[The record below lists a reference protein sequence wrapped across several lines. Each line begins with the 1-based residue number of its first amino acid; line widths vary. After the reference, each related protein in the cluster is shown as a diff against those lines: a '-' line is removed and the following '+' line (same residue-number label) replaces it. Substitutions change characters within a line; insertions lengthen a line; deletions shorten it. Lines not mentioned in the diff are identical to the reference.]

1 MTDSPPPKRPYV
13 PPKELPGAL
22 WNAETAPT
30 GGRNVWL
37 IVAIA
42 CLVTALLSVGIMSLL
57 MGGGGQVAV
66 ALGVISP
73 TPSATPTVTPT
84 PTITP
89 TPLPPD
95 SDGDGIPDDQDNCP
109 NTFNPNQ
116 FDRDGDGIGDNCDDS
131 DGDGIL
137 DALDNCPNVP
147 NVDQIDTDGDG
158 IGDAC
163 DDSLSLSGYTFT
175 PDKPSVFLGT
185 VDSAVRLAM
194 THDSPRT
201 ARLEYIASEGG
212 FTLVGEDCGGRT
224 TPFMATNA
232 DAVQYCPPARSISRL
247 ITIIARELGDNDRP
261 NQRGGTTQIT
271 LSEESLEVSLRLADA
286 LNIPPDA
293 IAQASRCVFTDLVGS
308 AAVRLE
314 EVAIP
319 FTAQLK
325 GSANGDTPRE
335 YPVTLSIP
343 SGGVYVARGTGDKCA
358 LLTAL
363 DPLPSGATFTME
375 ANANYTLFY
384 VPNDEAVRDF
394 DASLAVVGREDQAG
408 TLTLPP
414 ILIASIALNVRDSDL
429 NVAYRM
435 EANQRAYVT
444 GVGGTGNGRWA
455 RIQRDGETT
464 DFWLNIG
471 QLGGSYRVVGD
482 INLAQSITLPNR
494 FGSN

>member
-1 MTDSPPPKRPYV
+1 MTASPPPKRPYV

-22 WNAETAPT
+22 WNAQTTPT
-30 GGRNVWL
+30 NGRNVWL
-37 IVAIA
+37 IVAVA
-42 CLVTALLSVGIMSLL
+42 CLVTAGLTLGIVSLL

-116 FDRDGDGIGDNCDDS
+116 FDRDGDGVGDNCDDS
-131 DGDGIL
+131 DSDGIL

-147 NVDQIDTDGDG
+147 NADQTDTDGDG

-163 DDSLSLSGYTFT
+163 DDTLSLSGYTFT

-185 VDSAVRLAM
+185 VDNAVRLAL

-201 ARLEYIASEGG
+201 ARLEYVVSEGG
-212 FTLVGEDCGGRT
+212 FTLVGDDCGGRT
-224 TPFMATNA
+224 SPFMATNA
-232 DAVQYCPPARSISRL
+232 DAVQYCPPIRSVSRL
-247 ITIIARELGDNDRP
+247 VTIIARELGDNDRP
-261 NQRGGTTQIT
+261 NQRGGTLQLT
-271 LSEESLEVSLRLADA
+271 LNEEPLELSLSLVDA
-286 LNIPPDA
+286 LNVAPDA
-293 IAQASRCVFTDLVGS
+293 VAQASRCVFNDLVGS

-325 GSANGDTPRE
+325 GSANGDTRA
-335 YPVTLSIP
+335 YPVTLNTP
-343 SGGVYVARGTGDKCA
+343 SGGVYVARGTGGGCT

-363 DPLPSGATFTME
+363 DPLPPTANFTME
-375 ANANYTLFY
+375 ANASYTLFY
-384 VPNDEAVRDF
+384 VPADEELRDL
-394 DASLAVVGREDQAG
+394 SVTLAVVGREEQTAV
-408 TLTLPP
+408 LTLQP
-414 ILIASIALNVRDSDL
+414 ILIASIALNVRDSEL

-435 EANQRAYVT
+435 EASQRAYVSGIG
-444 GVGGTGNGRWA
+444 GVGNGRWA
-455 RIQRDGETT
+455 RIRRDGETN
-464 DFWLNIG
+464 DYWLNIG
-471 QLGGSYRVVGD
+471 QLGGSYRVIGD
-482 INLAQSITLPNR
+482 VNLAESITLPNR